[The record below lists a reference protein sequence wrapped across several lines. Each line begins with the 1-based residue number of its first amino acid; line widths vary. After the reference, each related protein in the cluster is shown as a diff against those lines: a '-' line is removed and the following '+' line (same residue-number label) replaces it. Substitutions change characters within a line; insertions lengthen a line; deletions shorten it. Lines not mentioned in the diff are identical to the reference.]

1 MENELYQISSDVTI
15 NGILRRLAR
24 DDGERER
31 EMILRGSGER
41 GTYLG
46 SEWIGDSRDRRR
58 GREREGLKV
67 KTGNQK
73 LD

>member
-1 MENELYQISSDVTI
+1 M
-15 NGILRRLAR
+15 AR
-24 DDGERER
+24 DDGERERER